1 MSFNGFWVL
10 FCKYGPLIGIFGKMD
25 FGLSLAKKCPNK
37 LAKNSI
43 AKTSSR

>member
-1 MSFNGFWVL
+1 MVFGF
-10 FCKYGPLIGIFGKMD
+10 FFSKYGPLAGIFGKMD

-37 LAKNSI
+37 LAINSI